1 MIILTGYNGFI
12 GKAFASV
19 LDPDNIYR
27 VEAEGAFQFLEEYEK
42 WDTVDLII
50 HQGAISSTTET
61 DLNKIHKYNVE
72 FSVELFKKAI
82 EYQIPVKYASSA
94 SVYGQMEQIINP
106 LNYYALS
113 KVAVDYWVM
122 DHINEF
128 KSVQGFRYFNVY
140 GEGEEHKGNQAS
152 PVSKF
157 TKQVQETGTIKL
169 FENSD
174 MYFRDFIC
182 VEDVVAIVLSNQ
194 KGSGIYDLGTSNAVT
209 FQDVA
214 ELVATKYNGKI
225 EHVPFPEHLRGKYQ
239 EFTSALPIWGDYK
252 FITVR
257 DYINA
262 DKRGANALQVA
273 SVAP

>member
-19 LDPDNIYR
+19 LDPENIYR

-72 FSVELFKKAI
+72 FSIELFKKAI

-113 KVAVDYWVM
+113 KVAVD
-122 DHINEF
+122 
-128 KSVQGFRYFNVY
+128 
-140 GEGEEHKGNQAS
+140 
-152 PVSKF
+152 
-157 TKQVQETGTIKL
+157 
-169 FENSD
+169 
-174 MYFRDFIC
+174 
-182 VEDVVAIVLSNQ
+182 
-194 KGSGIYDLGTSNAVT
+194 
-209 FQDVA
+209 
-214 ELVATKYNGKI
+214 
-225 EHVPFPEHLRGKYQ
+225 
-239 EFTSALPIWGDYK
+239 
-252 FITVR
+252 
-257 DYINA
+257 
-262 DKRGANALQVA
+262 
-273 SVAP
+273 